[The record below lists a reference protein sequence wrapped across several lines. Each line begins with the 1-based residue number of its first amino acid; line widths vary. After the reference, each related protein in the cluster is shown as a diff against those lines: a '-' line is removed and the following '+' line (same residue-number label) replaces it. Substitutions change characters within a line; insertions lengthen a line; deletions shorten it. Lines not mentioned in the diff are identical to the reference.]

1 MCLEFFNETCDSQIT
16 LQLYIHVF
24 CNDAFPLRSNF
35 TPVGEITVTQTTTFR
50 QTLMSSFTFPAE
62 TVFHKP
68 FCVLRGHFVTIIF
81 SGVTQKLFQTPMIMQ
96 SAWFKYYPFW
106 SEWRMA
112 KTTYTKKK
120 QWKLSH
126 TFHAFVPRSRH
137 QGISGKCKAQDCT
150 SVPKI
155 QKDSGLRHVFIKI
168 WQNNW
173 SLIYSHRWQIKYKKN
188 SKQIRHLEKIKGNIQ
203 QMEEY

>member
-112 KTTYTKKK
+112 KTTYTKKNNESYPIPFTL
-120 QWKLSH
+120 LSLDPDTKVFPESARH
-126 TFHAFVPRSRH
+126 KTVPLCLKYRRIVDYVTFLLKFDKTIDH
-137 QGISGKCKAQDCT
+137 
-150 SVPKI
+150 
-155 QKDSGLRHVFIKI
+155 
-168 WQNNW
+168 
-173 SLIYSHRWQIKYKKN
+173 
-188 SKQIRHLEKIKGNIQ
+188 
-203 QMEEY
+203 